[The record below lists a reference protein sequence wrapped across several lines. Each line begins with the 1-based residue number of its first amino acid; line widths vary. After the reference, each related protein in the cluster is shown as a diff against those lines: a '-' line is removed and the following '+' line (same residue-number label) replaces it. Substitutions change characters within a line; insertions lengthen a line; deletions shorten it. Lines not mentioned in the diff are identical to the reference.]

1 MKRSSK
7 YLKLIG
13 RPVVVDANVL
23 FDLRELNSLYLLN
36 EIFSEV
42 MIAQDT
48 VNKELDAEIIALLG
62 ETEYIAG
69 FITTEEGY
77 AAYALCQARSTL
89 SHCDKMAIALAVE
102 NDYIL
107 CTNEGPARKQASAL
121 KLEITGTLGIIAA
134 AHLKGI
140 IDKEDV
146 QHHLAYLAD
155 EGSCYLSPTLLQKVL
170 DELGIILS

>member
-23 FDLRELNSLYLLN
+23 FDLRELDSLYLLN

-48 VNKELDAEIIALLG
+48 INKELDAEIIERLE
-62 ETEYIAG
+62 ETEYTAG
-69 FITTEEGY
+69 FITSEEGY

-89 SHCDKMAIALAVE
+89 SHYDKMAIALAVE
-102 NDYIL
+102 NDFIL
-107 CTNEGPARKQASAL
+107 CTNEGPARKQA
-121 KLEITGTLGIIAA
+121 T
-134 AHLKGI
+134 
-140 IDKEDV
+140 
-146 QHHLAYLAD
+146 AYN
-155 EGSCYLSPTLLQKVL
+155 Y
-170 DELGIILS
+170 